1 MKKEKSITKTDK
13 LTASFDPVI
22 EESFVL
28 DVEIGE
34 RSYATL
40 KLQFEIKDRGL
51 IIDDTLG
58 GCNVAL
64 KNLLDQAGTWY
75 SEYTPIIEKDGKTA
89 GGKDVVSY
97 AGIKI

>member
-1 MKKEKSITKTDK
+1 MEACLSVGGRPMKKEKSITKTDK

-40 KLQFEIKDRGL
+40 KL
-51 IIDDTLG
+51 
-58 GCNVAL
+58 
-64 KNLLDQAGTWY
+64 
-75 SEYTPIIEKDGKTA
+75 
-89 GGKDVVSY
+89 
-97 AGIKI
+97 

>member
-1 MKKEKSITKTDK
+1 MEAYLSVGGRPMKKEKSITKTDK

-64 KNLLDQAGTWY
+64 KNLLD
-75 SEYTPIIEKDGKTA
+75 
-89 GGKDVVSY
+89 
-97 AGIKI
+97 